1 MADWRNKLFFGDN
14 LPILREHVADESVDL
29 VYLDPPFNSNATYN
43 VLFREAGG
51 ELSSAQ
57 IKAFDDTWHWSI
69 EAESAYQ
76 DVVTSGPRSV
86 ADLLAAMRGFLG
98 RNDMMAY
105 LVMMA
110 ERMIELH
117 RILKPAGSIYLHCD
131 PTASHYL
138 KLLLDAV
145 FGKTR
150 FRSEIMWKRTSAHSD
165 ARQGRRQHGRIHDI
179 ILFYTKSD
187 RWTWNTLYTPYDEDY
202 LDESYRREEAG
213 TGRRY
218 RLGDLTAAKPGGDTR
233 YEWRVKRPEDGE
245 WAADLDGEWENPL
258 PGWEYKGVRPYRNR
272 YWAFTRENLRE
283 FAREGRLEHS
293 RDGTPRYKGYLDE
306 MPGVPLQDV
315 WTDIPPIGSRARE
328 RLGYP
333 TQKPEALLERI
344 IAASSNEGDIVL
356 DPFCGC
362 GTAIAVAE
370 RLNRRWIGVDITHL
384 AVSLMKYRLHDAFG
398 ERLSPYDVVGVP
410 EDLAGARALAE
421 ESEHDGRYQFE
432 YWALGLIDARPA
444 HDRRRGADAG
454 VDGYVNFFDDDSGKP
469 KRIIVQVKSG
479 HVQRSQIAAL
489 DHDRQREGAELAV
502 FITLERPTRAM
513 EQEAASAGFY
523 EPRHFPDQRFPRVQI
538 AAVEDLLSGSLP
550 AIPRLGLSRAP
561 TFRRAPR
568 APAQIQQPRAQHGML

>member
-57 IKAFDDTWHWSI
+57 IQAFDDTWHWSI
-69 EAESAYQ
+69 EAEAAYE
-76 DVVTSGPRSV
+76 DLV
-86 ADLLAAMRGFLG
+86 AEAPQEIVNLIGAMRGFLG

-105 LVMMA
+105 LTMMA
-110 ERMIELH
+110 SRIVEL
-117 RILKPAGSIYLHCD
+117 RRVLAPQGSIYLHCD

-138 KLLLDAV
+138 KLLMDAA

-150 FRSEIMWKRTSAHSD
+150 FRNEVTWKRTSAHSD
-165 ARQGRRQHGRIHDI
+165 ARRFGRVHDVILYYARDSQPRWNAQRQ
-179 ILFYTKSD
+179 
-187 RWTWNTLYTPYDEDY
+187 PYDEEYTQDY
-202 LDESYRREEAG
+202 YRRSDDD
-213 TGRRY
+213 GRRWMSDN
-218 RLGDLTAAKPGGDTR
+218 LSAAGLAGGGYE
-233 YEWRVKRPEDGE
+233 YEWNGVSRVWRVPKETMER
-245 WAADLDGEWENPL
+245 LD
-258 PGWEYKGVRPYRNR
+258 
-272 YWAFTRENLRE
+272 
-283 FAREGRLEHS
+283 REGRVFYTAS
-293 RDGTPRYKGYLDE
+293 GMPRRKRYLDE

-344 IAASSNEGDIVL
+344 IAASSNEGDVVL

-398 ERLSPYDVVGVP
+398 ERLSPYDVVGAP
-410 EDLAGARALAE
+410 QDAASARALAL

-432 YWALGLIDARPA
+432 YWALGLVNARPA
-444 HDRRRGADAG
+444 NDRRRGADAG
-454 VDGYVNFFDDDSGKP
+454 VDGYVNFLDDDSGKV
-469 KRIIVQVKSG
+469 KRVVVQVKSG
-479 HVQRSQIAAL
+479 KVERVHIAAL
-489 DHDRQREGAELAV
+489 RGDLERQSAEIGLLV
-502 FITLERPTRAM
+502 TLEPPTAPMVRDAL
-513 EQEAASAGFY
+513 ATGFY
-523 EPRHFPDQRFPRVQI
+523 EPRLFPGRRFPRVQI
-538 AAVEDLLSGSLP
+538 LTIEALLGGAAPEV
-550 AIPRLGLSRAP
+550 PRLGLTGDP

-568 APAQIQQPRAQHGML
+568 RPPSGGAPAEPML

>member
-1 MADWRNKLFFGDN
+1 MFPMADWRNKLFFGDN

-57 IKAFDDTWHWSI
+57 IKAFDDTWHWSL
-69 EAESAYQ
+69 EAEAAYQ

-110 ERMIELH
+110 SRVVELH
-117 RILKPAGSIYLHCD
+117 RVLKPGGSVYLHCD
-131 PTASHYL
+131 PTAGHYL
-138 KLLLDAV
+138 RLLMDAA
-145 FGKTR
+145 FGVLN
-150 FRSEIMWKRTSAHSD
+150 FRSAIIWKRTSAHSD
-165 ARQGRRQHGRIHDI
+165 ASTLGRVYDN
-179 ILFYTKSD
+179 ILFYVKD
-187 RWTWNTLYTPYDEDY
+187 GGGVWNPSHQPYDEDY
-202 LDESYRREEAG
+202 VESHYRRETED
-213 TGRRY
+213 GRRY
-218 RLGDLTAAKPGGDTR
+218 RTDNVTARGLSGGGYE
-233 YEWRVKRPEDGE
+233 YEW
-245 WAADLDGEWENPL
+245 N
-258 PGWEYKGVRPYRNR
+258 GVTNIWR
-272 YWAFTRENLRE
+272 YPKLRMQE
-283 FAREGRLEHS
+283 LHDQGRL
-293 RDGTPRYKGYLDE
+293 RYTRNGTPEYIRYLDE
-306 MPGVPLQDV
+306 MPGMPLQNV
-315 WTDIPPIGSRARE
+315 WTDVKPINSQARE

-333 TQKPEALLERI
+333 TQKPEALLDRI
-344 IAASSNEGDIVL
+344 IAASSNEGDVVL

-479 HVQRSQIAAL
+479 HVQRSQVATL
-489 DHDRQREGAELAV
+489 NSDRQREGAELAV

-550 AIPRLGLSRAP
+550 SIPRLGLSRAP

-568 APAQIQQPRAQHGML
+568 RPPSGGAPVEPML

>member
-29 VYLDPPFNSNATYN
+29 IYLDPPFNSNATYN
-43 VLFREAGG
+43 VLFREASG

-57 IKAFDDTWHWSI
+57 IQAFDDTWHWSI
-69 EAESAYQ
+69 EAEAAYE

-86 ADLLAAMRGFLG
+86 GDLLAAMRGFLG

-117 RILKPAGSIYLHCD
+117 RILKPGGSIYLHCD

-138 KLLLDAV
+138 KLLMDAV

-150 FRSEIMWKRTSAHSD
+150 FRHEIMWKRTSAHSD
-165 ARQGRRQHGRIHDI
+165 ARQGRRQLGRIHDI
-179 ILFYTKSD
+179 ILFYAKGD
-187 RWTWNTLYTPYDEDY
+187 HWTWNTLHTPYDKDY
-202 LDESYRREEAG
+202 VDESYRYVEEG

-218 RLGDLTAAKPGGDTR
+218 RLDNLTGPGGATKGNPAYEVMGVTR
-233 YEWRVKRPEDGE
+233 HWRYSRERMGELIAQGRVVQSHEGGVPAYKR
-245 WAADLDGEWENPL
+245 
-258 PGWEYKGVRPYRNR
+258 
-272 YWAFTRENLRE
+272 
-283 FAREGRLEHS
+283 
-293 RDGTPRYKGYLDE
+293 YLDE

-315 WTDIPPIGSRARE
+315 WTDIPPIGSQARE

-344 IAASSNEGDIVL
+344 IAASSNEGDVVL

-370 RLNRRWIGVDITHL
+370 RFNRRWIGVDITHL

-444 HDRRRGADAG
+444 HSRRRGADAG

-479 HVQRSQIAAL
+479 HVQRSQVAAL

-513 EQEAASAGFY
+513 LQEAASAGFY

-538 AAVEDLLSGSLP
+538 AAIEDLLSGSLP
-550 AIPRLGLSRAP
+550 AIPRLGLSRSP

-568 APAQIQQPRAQHGML
+568 APGGGAPVEPML

>member
-43 VLFREAGG
+43 VLFREASG
-51 ELSSAQ
+51 ERSAAQ
-57 IKAFDDTWHWSI
+57 IQAFDDTWHWSI
-69 EAESAYQ
+69 EAEAAYE

-110 ERMIELH
+110 RRVVELH
-117 RILKPAGSIYLHCD
+117 RVLKPSGSIYLHCD
-131 PTASHYL
+131 PTASHHL
-138 KLLLDAV
+138 RLLMDAV
-145 FGKTR
+145 FGKEGFRNELVWHYGGRGGKAVAAQFPRNHDVLLFYSKSAKGHR
-150 FRSEIMWKRTSAHSD
+150 FERQYAKRAYAPD
-165 ARQGRRQHGRIHDI
+165 EARRIGLRQDEQGRWFKTAPRGNYTDESVRRLDAEGRIHRTRTGAVRI
-179 ILFYTKSD
+179 KYFL
-187 RWTWNTLYTPYDEDY
+187 
-202 LDESYRREEAG
+202 EERPDGSVVDDA
-213 TGRRY
+213 
-218 RLGDLTAAKPGGDTR
+218 LVGDT
-233 YEWRVKRPEDGE
+233 W
-245 WAADLDGEWENPL
+245 
-258 PGWEYKGVRPYRNR
+258 
-272 YWAFTRENLRE
+272 F
-283 FAREGRLEHS
+283 
-293 RDGTPRYKGYLDE
+293 
-306 MPGVPLQDV
+306 
-315 WTDIPPIGSRARE
+315 DIPDAMHIGNE

-344 IAASSNEGDIVL
+344 IAASSNEGDVVL

-410 EDLAGARALAE
+410 EDLAGARALAL

-479 HVQRSQIAAL
+479 HVQRSQVAAL
-489 DHDRQREGAELAV
+489 NSDRQREGAELAV

-513 EQEAASAGFY
+513 DQEAASAGFY

-538 AAVEDLLSGSLP
+538 AAVEDLLSGNLP

-568 APAQIQQPRAQHGML
+568 APAQIQQPRAQFGML

>member
-29 VYLDPPFNSNATYN
+29 VYLDPPFNSNAAYN

-57 IKAFDDTWHWSI
+57 IQAFDDTWHWSI
-69 EAESAYQ
+69 EAESAYE
-76 DVVTSGPRSV
+76 
-86 ADLLAAMRGFLG
+86 DLVDEAPQEIVNLIGAMRGFLG

-105 LVMMA
+105 LTMMA
-110 ERMIELH
+110 SRIVEL
-117 RILKPAGSIYLHCD
+117 RRVLAPQGSIYLHCD

-138 KLLLDAV
+138 KLLMDAA

-150 FRSEIMWKRTSAHSD
+150 FRNEITWKRVSAHSD
-165 ARQGRRQHGRIHDI
+165 ARRFGRVHDVILYYARDSQPRWNAQRQ
-179 ILFYTKSD
+179 
-187 RWTWNTLYTPYDEDY
+187 PYDEGYTQDY
-202 LDESYRREEAG
+202 YRRSDDD
-213 TGRRY
+213 GRRWMSDN
-218 RLGDLTAAKPGGDTR
+218 LSAAGLAGGGYE
-233 YEWRVKRPEDGE
+233 YEWNGVSRVWRVPKETMER
-245 WAADLDGEWENPL
+245 LD
-258 PGWEYKGVRPYRNR
+258 
-272 YWAFTRENLRE
+272 
-283 FAREGRLEHS
+283 REGRVFYTVS
-293 RDGTPRYKGYLDE
+293 GMPRRKRYLDE

-344 IAASSNEGDIVL
+344 IAASSNEGDVVL

-398 ERLSPYDVVGVP
+398 ERLSPYDVVGAPQDV
-410 EDLAGARALAE
+410 ASARALAL

-432 YWALGLIDARPA
+432 YWALGLVNARPA
-444 HDRRRGADAG
+444 NDRRKGADAG
-454 VDGYVNFFDDDSGKP
+454 VDGYVNFLDDDSGKV
-469 KRIIVQVKSG
+469 KRVVVQVKSG
-479 HVQRSQIAAL
+479 KVERAHIAAL
-489 DHDRQREGAELAV
+489 RGDLERQSAEIGLLV
-502 FITLERPTRAM
+502 TLEPPTAPMVRDAL
-513 EQEAASAGFY
+513 AAGFY
-523 EPRHFPDQRFPRVQI
+523 EPRLFPGRRFPRVQI
-538 AAVEDLLSGSLP
+538 LTIEALLGGAAPEV
-550 AIPRLGLSRAP
+550 PRLGLTGDP

-568 APAQIQQPRAQHGML
+568 RPPSGGAPAEPML

>member
-1 MADWRNKLFFGDN
+1 MADWRNKLYFGDN
-14 LPILREHVADESVDL
+14 LPILREHVPDESVDL
-29 VYLDPPFNSNATYN
+29 IYLDPPFNSNTTYN

-51 ELSSAQ
+51 ERSSAQ
-57 IKAFDDTWHWSI
+57 IQAFDDTWHWSI
-69 EAESAYQ
+69 DAESAYQ
-76 DVVTSGPRSV
+76 DVVTSGPRRL

-98 RNDMMAY
+98 RNDVMAY
-105 LVMMA
+105 LTMMA

-117 RILKPAGSIYLHCD
+117 RVLKPAGSVYLHCD
-131 PTASHYL
+131 PTAGHYL
-138 KLLLDAV
+138 RLLMDAV
-145 FGKTR
+145 FGVLN
-150 FRSEIMWKRTSAHSD
+150 FRSAIIWKRTSAHND
-165 ARQGRRQHGRIHDI
+165 ARTLGRVYDN
-179 ILFYTKSD
+179 ILFYVKDSGSA
-187 RWTWNTLYTPYDEDY
+187 WNPSYQPYDEDY
-202 LDESYRREEAG
+202 VESHYRRETPDG
-213 TGRRY
+213 KRY
-218 RLGDLTAAKPGGDTR
+218 RTDNVTARGLTGGGYE
-233 YEWRVKRPEDGE
+233 YEW
-245 WAADLDGEWENPL
+245 N
-258 PGWEYKGVRPYRNR
+258 GVTNIWR
-272 YWAFTRENLRE
+272 YPKPRMQELHDQ
-283 FAREGRLEHS
+283 GRL
-293 RDGTPRYKGYLDE
+293 RYTRNGTPEYIRYLDE
-306 MPGVPLQDV
+306 MPGMPLQNV
-315 WTDIPPIGSRARE
+315 WTDVKPINSQARE

-344 IAASSNEGDIVL
+344 VNASSNEGDVVL

-398 ERLSPYDVVGVP
+398 ERLSAYDVVGVP
-410 EDLAGARALAE
+410 QDLASARALAE
-421 ESEHDGRYQFE
+421 AGEHDGRYQFE

-444 HDRRRGADAG
+444 HARRRGTDAG

-489 DHDRQREGAELAV
+489 NSDRQREEAELAV

-513 EQEAASAGFY
+513 LQEAASAGFY

-538 AAVEDLLSGSLP
+538 AAVEDLLSGNPP

-568 APAQIQQPRAQHGML
+568 RPSAGGGPVEPML

>member
-29 VYLDPPFNSNATYN
+29 IYLDPPFNSNAAYN
-43 VLFREAGG
+43 VLFRETGG
-51 ELSSAQ
+51 EGSAAQ
-57 IKAFDDTWHWSI
+57 IQAFDDTWHWNR
-69 EAESAYQ
+69 ETALAYEEIVANAPQ
-76 DVVTSGPRSV
+76 EVVNLIG
-86 ADLLAAMRGFLG
+86 AMRGFLG
-98 RNDMMAY
+98 QNDMTAY
-105 LVMMA
+105 LTMMA
-110 ERMIELH
+110 SRIVELH
-117 RILKPAGSIYLHCD
+117 RVLKPSGSIYLHCD

-138 KLLLDAV
+138 KLLMDAA

-179 ILFYTKSD
+179 ILFYTKGD

-202 LDESYRREEAG
+202 LDESYRYEEEG
-213 TGRRY
+213 TDRRY

-258 PGWEYKGVRPYRNR
+258 PGWEYKGIRPYRNR

-283 FAREGRLEHS
+283 FAREGRLEYS
-293 RDGTPRYKGYLDE
+293 RDGTPRYKRYLDE

-344 IAASSNEGDIVL
+344 ILSSSNEGDIVL

-362 GTAIAVAE
+362 GTAVAVAE
-370 RLNRRWIGVDITHL
+370 RLGRKWAGIDVTHL
-384 AVSLMKYRLHDAFG
+384 AVSLMKHRLADAFG
-398 ERLSPYDVVGVP
+398 ARLSPYDVVGAPQDV
-410 EDLAGARALAE
+410 ASARALAL

-432 YWALGLIDARPA
+432 YWALGLVNARPA
-444 HDRRRGADAG
+444 NDRRKGADAG
-454 VDGYVNFFDDDSGKP
+454 VDGYVNFLDDDSGKV
-469 KRIIVQVKSG
+469 KHVVVQVKSG
-479 HVQRSQIAAL
+479 KVERAHIAAL
-489 DHDRQREGAELAV
+489 RGDLERQSAEIGLLV
-502 FITLERPTRAM
+502 TLEPPTAPMVRDAL
-513 EQEAASAGFY
+513 AAGFY
-523 EPRHFPDQRFPRVQI
+523 EPRLFPGRRFPRVQI
-538 AAVEDLLSGSLP
+538 LTIEALLGGVAP
-550 AIPRLGLSRAP
+550 EVPRLGLTGDP

-568 APAQIQQPRAQHGML
+568 APSRIQEPRAQHGML